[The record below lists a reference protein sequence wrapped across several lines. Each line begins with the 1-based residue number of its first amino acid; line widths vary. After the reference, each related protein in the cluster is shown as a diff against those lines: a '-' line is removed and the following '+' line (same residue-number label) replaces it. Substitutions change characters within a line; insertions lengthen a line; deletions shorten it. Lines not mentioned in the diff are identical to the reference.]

1 MQKKT
6 TIASVA
12 AALILGAAMSAGAQT
27 ATNATTD
34 VTPSASAPRSTEF
47 PQTRRVLAM
56 SNLCEW
62 YRTGGVTWDY
72 AGQQTVADWTAATQ
86 AVTGELRKSDPAV
99 AGDRLAR
106 IAGQRITE
114 LCAEQGTHT
123 AGSI

>member
-6 TIASVA
+6 TIASIA

-27 ATNATTD
+27 ATSTTTE
-34 VTPSASAPRSTEF
+34 VTPSATAPVATEF
-47 PQTRRVLAM
+47 TQTRRVLAT

-62 YRTGGVTWDY
+62 YRTGGINWDY

-86 AVTGELRKSDPAV
+86 AVTGEMRKSEPTV
-99 AGDRLAR
+99 TGDRLAR
-106 IAGQRITE
+106 IAEQRITE
-114 LCAEQGTHT
+114 LCAEQGLRT